1 MTDDAHDMGLMALLI
16 NGIAHCL
23 AVDCE
28 TFVLFPVGLVPALQG
43 EIEVEGSYTDK
54 DIADNVLA
62 WNHIAAVFATA
73 AEPLTRLGAEAIG
86 PVRDGLVSA
95 HPTQDC
101 SCCNGQHGGKSM
113 ASPLGAAGIGD
124 IGKEVG

>member
-1 MTDDAHDMGLMALLI
+1 MTDETHDMGLMALLI

-28 TFVLFPVGLVPALQG
+28 AFVLLPVGFVPALQSA
-43 EIEVEGSYTDK
+43 IEVDGTYTDK

-62 WNHIAAVFATA
+62 WNHIAALFATA
-73 AEPLTRLGAEAIG
+73 AEPLTRLGAKAIG
-86 PVRDGLVSA
+86 PVRDGSVSA
-95 HPTQDC
+95 HATQDC

-113 ASPLGAAGIGD
+113 TPPLGAAGIGD